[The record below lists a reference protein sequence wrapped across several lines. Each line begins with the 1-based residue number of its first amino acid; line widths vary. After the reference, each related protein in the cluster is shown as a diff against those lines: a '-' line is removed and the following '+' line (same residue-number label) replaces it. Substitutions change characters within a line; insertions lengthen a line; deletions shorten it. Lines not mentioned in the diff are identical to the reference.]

1 MTSTTVHPPL
11 TSAFAFLLGDLL
23 NWVTQKQKVAYS
35 TDNGATIRTGT
46 LRHLV
51 VGPDNFNFSGHRDA
65 DVRDSWVRITTDTG
79 VEDALPVTQIVELMS
94 LGGFGPV
101 DPGAVRG

>member
-35 TDNGATIRTGT
+35 TDDGATIRTGT

-51 VGPDNFNFSGHRDA
+51 AGPGDFNFHTG
-65 DVRDSWVRITTDTG
+65 DVRDAWVRITTDTG
-79 VEDALPVTQIVELMS
+79 VEDALPITQIVELME

-101 DPGAVRG
+101 DPGVVRG